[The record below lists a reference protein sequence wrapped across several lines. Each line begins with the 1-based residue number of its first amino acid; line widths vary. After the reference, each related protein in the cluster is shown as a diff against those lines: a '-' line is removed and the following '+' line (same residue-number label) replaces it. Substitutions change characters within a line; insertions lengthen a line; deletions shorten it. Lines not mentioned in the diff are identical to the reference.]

1 MEAVTAG
8 VYDRP
13 TGGLEGERGTIR
25 STMRCAPV
33 NRPAVSVFPIRGLGI
48 TLASQAGGK
57 ENRPAVCQIAGRILG
72 GGKCSLLVRGATHAV
87 PRILLLDDLQV
98 EDVLRLDL
106 VDDLHTVD
114 HPAEDRVPT
123 IEMRLCR
130 MADEPLAAAGVL
142 AAVGDTN
149 GAAFVG

>member
-33 NRPAVSVFPIRGLGI
+33 NPPAVSVFPIRGLGI

-72 GGKCSLLVRGATHAV
+72 GENARSLYAGRRTQFPEFYFSMISRLKMSSGWIWSTISIPSITRPKIVYR
-87 PRILLLDDLQV
+87 P
-98 EDVLRLDL
+98 LR
-106 VDDLHTVD
+106 
-114 HPAEDRVPT
+114 
-123 IEMRLCR
+123 
-130 MADEPLAAAGVL
+130 
-142 AAVGDTN
+142 
-149 GAAFVG
+149 